1 VPAAKFADGAARAKS
16 SLVPEKGELKMKKM
30 FNKTVKGYYV
40 MSIILGALLALSIA
54 TMLEV
59 AVLDLPVSLA
69 EELGLK
75 SMMGYSDFWSD
86 LWCLLPL
93 GICDAF
99 YLTIGSH
106 WQNVMMVTTTIL
118 AVFIYVQMYG
128 TKDSRTK
135 TNQAWSF
142 AVLLLLVATAY
153 RYAFHSARLLNGALA
168 LVPVVG
174 MIIPF
179 MNLKRIRVT
188 KKSEGDEAQGEA
200 EATRMPW
207 KARAW
212 QRTCQFL
219 TNNPGPAIITFA
231 LLAFCFVGAV
241 QANSVAGEIG
251 CAFAAVAFIC
261 LMVRVYS
268 NAPKK

>member
-1 VPAAKFADGAARAKS
+1 VPAAKFADGDARAKS
-16 SLVPEKGELKMKKM
+16 SPVPEKGELKMKKM

-40 MSIILGALLALSIA
+40 MSIMLGVLLALSIA

-75 SMMGYSDFWSD
+75 STMGYSDFWSD

-99 YLTIGSH
+99 YLTIGSY

-118 AVFIYVQMYG
+118 AVLIYVQMYG

-142 AVLLLLVATAY
+142 TVLLLLVATAY
-153 RYAFHSARLLNGALA
+153 RYAFHSAHLLNGALA

-174 MIIPF
+174 MIIPL
-179 MNLKRIRVT
+179 MNLKRIRVR
-188 KKSEGDEAQGEA
+188 KKSEGNTTQGEA
-200 EATRMPW
+200 ETE
-207 KARAW
+207 ARERA
-212 QRTCQFL
+212 CQYL
-219 TNNPGPAIITFA
+219 DINPCLVMIP
-231 LLAFCFVGAV
+231 
-241 QANSVAGEIG
+241 
-251 CAFAAVAFIC
+251 AFILGTMLTKSMLVGIVC
-261 LMVRVYS
+261 MIVALVLLFLVENKYN